1 MSLQNESR
9 KGYSL
14 ERREYNVVLHL
25 SKYIKRIQA
34 LPSSHRFICFV
45 LRPLGEECASTSSPF
60 ILSYLINSTHKM
72 LIRVSSEDGSIE
84 HALITPALE
93 TIEKGCISQTVRS
106 L

>member
-25 SKYIKRIQA
+25 SKYVKRIQA
-34 LPSSHRFICFV
+34 LPSSHRFICPVF
-45 LRPLGEECASTSSPF
+45 RPLGEECASISSPF
-60 ILSYLINSTHKM
+60 ILLYSINSNRKM
-72 LIRVSSEDGSIE
+72 LIRASTEDGSIKY
-84 HALITPALE
+84 ALITPALE
-93 TIEKGCISQTVRS
+93 TIEKGCIGQTIRI